1 VIHVTL
7 QVCYDE
13 RMNNTALINNV
24 NVVVIAMDL
33 IEHDSVQKLTEMI
46 DQQGINIDILI
57 NNAGFGGYGK
67 FWERSTAND
76 RDMVELNVQA
86 LTELCHAYLPSMV
99 KRNSGKILNVA
110 STAGFIPGPY
120 MATYYATKAYVLSLS
135 EALAEELH
143 NSNVTVTA
151 LCPGP
156 VATEFKK
163 RAGMDEVKINFKK
176 PASKTAAVGY
186 KAMLKGKTTVI
197 DSFSLAFMLR
207 FVIRLLPRKVISF
220 VSRQA
225 TEV

>member
-1 VIHVTL
+1 
-7 QVCYDE
+7 
-13 RMNNTALINNV
+13 
-24 NVVVIAMDL
+24 MDL
-33 IEHDSVQKLTEMI
+33 IENGAVQMLVENIEK
-46 DQQGINIDILI
+46 QGINIDILI
-57 NNAGFGGYGK
+57 NNAGFGGHGR

-110 STAGFIPGPY
+110 STAGFIPGPF

-163 RAGMDEVKINFKK
+163 RAGMDKVKINFKK
-176 PASKTAAVGY
+176 PASQTAAVGY
-186 KAMLKGKTTVI
+186 NAMLKGKSTVI

-207 FVIRLLPRKVISF
+207 FVIRFLPRKAISF
-220 VSRQA
+220 MSRKA